1 MGEHRQ
7 NALSLRQVMAEKSAA
22 FTRSER
28 QLHSAIL
35 ADYPFAALRTIQE
48 LSERSNVS
56 APSVSRFVAKLGYRG
71 LQEFQQHALEE
82 LRDAQSSPIE
92 LKQTQPEVSG
102 DPVARYFGRARAL
115 SEELERRLPR
125 AQFERMVDL
134 LGDPKRRVFVIGGR
148 MSDALAVFF
157 LRHLRQIRGGTF
169 HVPQDTEVWPE
180 YLLRLRPRDIVL
192 IFDFRRYDPRLSDF
206 AAAARARK
214 AQSIVITDTW
224 ITPAGKGAQEL
235 VCVPTDS
242 GTLWDSYS
250 AAFTLIEALL
260 VPLAERDWTRTR
272 KRIED
277 WDKLR
282 QIANAG
288 AKP

>member
-1 MGEHRQ
+1 
-7 NALSLRQVMAEKSAA
+7 MAEKSAD

-48 LSERSNVS
+48 LSEHSNVS

-92 LKQTQPEVSG
+92 LRQTQPEVSG
-102 DPVARYFGRARAL
+102 DPVSRYFGTVRAL
-115 SEELERRLPR
+115 TEELERRLPR
-125 AQFERMVDL
+125 AQFDRIVDL

-148 MSDALAVFF
+148 MSDAIAGFF
-157 LRHLRQIRGGTF
+157 LRHLRQIRGDTF

-192 IFDFRRYDPRLSDF
+192 ILDFRRYDPRLNDF
-206 AAAARARK
+206 ATAVRARK

-224 ITPAGKGAQEL
+224 ISPTAKGAQEL
-235 VCVPTDS
+235 ICVPTDS

-250 AAFTLIEALL
+250 AAFTLLEALL
-260 VPLAERDWTRTR
+260 VPLAERNWTETE
-272 KRIED
+272 KRIKD
-277 WDKLR
+277 WDRLR
-282 QIANAG
+282 QSAG
-288 AKP
+288 AGASP